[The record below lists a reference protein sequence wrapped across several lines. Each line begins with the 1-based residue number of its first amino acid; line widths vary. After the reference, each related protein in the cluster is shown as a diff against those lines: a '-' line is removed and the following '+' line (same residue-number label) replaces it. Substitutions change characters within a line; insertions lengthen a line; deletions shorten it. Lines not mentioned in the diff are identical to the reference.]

1 MYLNTGVKDPVNKV
15 LWDNEHAVL
24 GTGGGTITVPELP
37 TGTAWVEKGIPAKL
51 NYVTGAINISKSA
64 KLYADATNVATT
76 YQVEKNHLFV
86 VGDIISSFDVASVK
100 GYAITAIDKTTNTTH
115 DVITV
120 GTTLGVA
127 FTAANGVYFVQIAAQ
142 DAVGGAGTLK
152 YSPNGLIC
160 KNTKV
165 EDSTESNILIFGL
178 KILRANLPCYLA
190 PIQVT
195 ALKLESTFNFN

>member
-1 MYLNTGVKDPVNKV
+1 MYLNIGVKDPINKI

-24 GTGGGTITVPELP
+24 ATGGGTITTSELP
-37 TGTAWVEKGIPAKL
+37 TGTVWVEKGTPAKL
-51 NYVTGAINISKSA
+51 NYTTGAINISKSA
-64 KLYADATNVATT
+64 KLYADAANNATT

-100 GYAITAIDKTTNTTH
+100 GYAITVIDKTNAAY
-115 DVITV
+115 DVLTV

-127 FTAANGVYFVQIAAQ
+127 FTAANGVYLVQIAAQ
-142 DAVGGAGTLK
+142 DASGGAGALK

-178 KILRANLPCYLA
+178 KILKANLPCYLA